1 MRDEN
6 MREWDGCVGGRTEWE
21 SNKRD
26 ILLEGAIRGLGR
38 NLVLREILKNP
49 QK

>member
-1 MRDEN
+1 MVEL
-6 MREWDGCVGGRTEWE
+6 GGRTEWE

-26 ILLEGAIRGLGR
+26 ILLEGAIIGLGR
-38 NLVLREILKNP
+38 NVVLREIPRNP